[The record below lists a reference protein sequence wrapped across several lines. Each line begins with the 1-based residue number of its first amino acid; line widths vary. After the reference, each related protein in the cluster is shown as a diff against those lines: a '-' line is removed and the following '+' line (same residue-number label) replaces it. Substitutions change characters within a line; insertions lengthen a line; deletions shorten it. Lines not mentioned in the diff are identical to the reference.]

1 MSPIE
6 GGTEHYIIF
15 VLNSIPYPQMVH
27 NSTTANKFKRWQQV
41 REKELNGKKV
51 NQKPIQGSEA
61 NLFV

>member
-1 MSPIE
+1 
-6 GGTEHYIIF
+6 
-15 VLNSIPYPQMVH
+15 MVQ
-27 NSTTANKFKRWQQV
+27 NSTIANKFKRWQQV